1 MTTAQAISHHERV
14 LTGKPNGHTLLANSM
29 ANPPPRSVYRWHQE
43 WRSQKYGPQ
52 GNPSLKLQ
60 ENKPRYLAQ
69 GTDVSI
75 TSVADDSWA
84 VLVVTPIMHRA
95 QQLESARDI
104 IFVDSKSSC
113 DETRSTITVLLTATK
128 AGAVPIALVIHSSQ
142 TREGYKQAFQQLKSQ
157 HPLCFGN
164 SPAPAVFMTDNSRPE
179 KDALHETWPSARQL
193 LCHFHVLQAE
203 WRWLTSTKNQAAKEE
218 RRHLMRAFQKILYA
232 KTMEELQTAKEELHC
247 HKHEAFIK
255 RVETFLQHQQEWV
268 LLYRAGTV
276 TRGHNTNNYSEA
288 SIRILKDIVLCRTKA
303 YNAVALVEFTI
314 TTWEKY
320 FEARLLR
327 HAHNRDSSHRVAFQ
341 HLLQKLPND
350 FAKSIV
356 QVDGALYSVP
366 SSSGTSSYEVDA
378 DIGFCSC
385 WRGSQGAFCKHQAA
399 VQKAFGGCFPNS
411 PELTPED
418 RRRLGYLALGDRCP
432 NIEFFLPMMPG
443 GNEEV
448 TVACTSAHSE
458 QAMHADVSQLP
469 ESPPEPFPDR
479 KEKPE
484 DMEEKYCALEKELRR
499 VHKLAE
505 DSAVYPKLLDAV
517 TAQLKNVTTR
527 TMKDN

>member
-1 MTTAQAISHHERV
+1 
-14 LTGKPNGHTLLANSM
+14 
-29 ANPPPRSVYRWHQE
+29 
-43 WRSQKYGPQ
+43 
-52 GNPSLKLQ
+52 
-60 ENKPRYLAQ
+60 
-69 GTDVSI
+69 
-75 TSVADDSWA
+75 
-84 VLVVTPIMHRA
+84 
-95 QQLESARDI
+95 
-104 IFVDSKSSC
+104 
-113 DETRSTITVLLTATK
+113 
-128 AGAVPIALVIHSSQ
+128 
-142 TREGYKQAFQQLKSQ
+142 
-157 HPLCFGN
+157 
-164 SPAPAVFMTDNSRPE
+164 MTDNSRPE

-350 FAKSIV
+350 FTKSIV

-469 ESPPEPFPDR
+469 ESPPGPFPDR

-517 TAQLKNVTTR
+517 AAQLKNVTTSSGAHALLLKLKASSAADR
-527 TMKDN
+527 RRGQIIRVQPTSLARRRPGLPRGSKRVPAGRPLTAGQARKIKRGHKLGSSIQENVPGAKSH